1 MKRRIFFILVL
12 LCTLSGYAQISV
24 GRDSLVI
31 DPLKDEF
38 MQEADEDGLYK
49 IVTEVNELSSEDS
62 AVRSEVLS
70 LDAPLLKP
78 PLKPLDPFEPL
89 DPLLPAPP
97 SLPELPSTV
106 EIDRAKAV
114 GEIPIQ
120 SRIENGSLTYSV
132 PIEIYGGK
140 NGHQPALALSYNSLM
155 GNSIAGYGWCIGGLS
170 YISICNSNYYY
181 DGSNAKPASLDK
193 NSAYS
198 LDGSRLIK
206 ISETSSQ
213 IDYQTEHGNVKV
225 TFYAP
230 SGKYYFDVWYPDG
243 KKVTLGYPTNTSAQ
257 ITYPITKSVDAFGG
271 YIDFTYLLDNN
282 VYYVTEIKYGSNS
295 TQYGAVKFTYQTRS
309 DVQSSYIAGRL
320 MKDSKL
326 LSKIDTY
333 YQSSMLLSTYTLS
346 YDTSIYSFLSKISLK
361 SNGKEVNPLMF
372 YYGGESDES
381 RFQTSTAFLETYFAN
396 SKAPDLILHKG
407 KFNSLTRSEGL
418 VAYPN
423 FESYGITAYDKKGN
437 YQYGSKY
444 DPAQNLLVYKNLGDY
459 LCSPVKIQAGNG
471 FQKLYPV
478 DIDGDGNDELVRINY
493 WLHDQNS
500 AKVDITT
507 YDKNMTARNASFL
520 LEGTFAE
527 GSRQSAVPRLFIT
540 GDFNGDGKM
549 ELVAVS
555 GNKLPKG
562 ETRTWSRTTMFLSL
576 IHI

>member
-78 PLKPLDPFEPL
+78 PLKPLDPFEPLEPL

-243 KKVTLGYPTNTSAQ
+243 NIIRK
-257 ITYPITKSVDAFGG
+257 TKRFA
-271 YIDFTYLLDNN
+271 IPERA
-282 VYYVTEIKYGSNS
+282 VYFLKTKRTAGVLPHHKIFSTGLRRYSHNARTESGHHPNP
-295 TQYGAVKFTYQTRS
+295 VLF
-309 DVQSSYIAGRL
+309 V
-320 MKDSKL
+320 
-326 LSKIDTY
+326 LS
-333 YQSSMLLSTYTLS
+333 LR
-346 YDTSIYSFLSKISLK
+346 
-361 SNGKEVNPLMF
+361 
-372 YYGGESDES
+372 S
-381 RFQTSTAFLETYFAN
+381 RFARFALR
-396 SKAPDLILHKG
+396 SLDYRLI
-407 KFNSLTRSEGL
+407 RSHALRPHEF
-418 VAYPN
+418 A
-423 FESYGITAYDKKGN
+423 
-437 YQYGSKY
+437 
-444 DPAQNLLVYKNLGDY
+444 
-459 LCSPVKIQAGNG
+459 
-471 FQKLYPV
+471 
-478 DIDGDGNDELVRINY
+478 
-493 WLHDQNS
+493 
-500 AKVDITT
+500 
-507 YDKNMTARNASFL
+507 
-520 LEGTFAE
+520 AE
-527 GSRQSAVPRLFIT
+527 GQARADIRIRIRGTVIR
-540 GDFNGDGKM
+540 
-549 ELVAVS
+549 
-555 GNKLPKG
+555 
-562 ETRTWSRTTMFLSL
+562 TRTR
-576 IHI
+576 